1 MRFVS
6 VMVLVQI
13 MSWVPVAHAA
23 ANEESAKAEADKDAA
38 RTEWLRGNAAYDI
51 GRYEEAATHY
61 EAAYLLVQNPAVLF
75 NIAQSYRMGG
85 KLTQALDRYRSFL
98 RKASADAPNRA
109 TAEKFVEEIKR
120 KLEEKKEA
128 APVAPIEAAPATQP
142 TLPAPTTTPPPPADT
157 TPPTAGSSSAPPPPA
172 GPVATPVPPPV
183 DTTANLTSPP
193 VTPEPASAEQPIYK
207 KWWFWTGVGAVVVAG
222 TVTAI
227 MLTRQSSNPCGVT
240 SLTCWEI
247 K

>member
-1 MRFVS
+1 MRFVG
-6 VMVLVQI
+6 VMVLVQV
-13 MSWVPVAHAA
+13 MSWVPSAHAA
-23 ANEESAKAEADKDAA
+23 ANQDSAKAEADKDAA

-120 KLEEKKEA
+120 KLEEKKEPV
-128 APVAPIEAAPATQP
+128 PVAPPEIAPAAQP
-142 TLPAPTTTPPPPADT
+142 ALPVPTTPPPPSE
-157 TPPTAGSSSAPPPPA
+157 TPTPLTAGSSSAPPSPA
-172 GPVATPVPPPV
+172 GPVAIPVPPPV

-193 VTPEPASAEQPIYK
+193 VAPAEASAEQPIYK
-207 KWWFWTGVGAVVVAG
+207 KWWFWTGVGAAVVAG
-222 TVTAI
+222 TVTALV
-227 MLTRQSSNPCGVT
+227 LTHQSSGLCSGAGMN
-240 SLTCWEI
+240 CWEV

>member
-13 MSWVPVAHAA
+13 MSWVPYAHAA
-23 ANEESAKAEADKDAA
+23 ANEDSAKAEADRDAA

-61 EAAYLLVQNPAVLF
+61 EATYLLVQNPAVLF

-128 APVAPIEAAPATQP
+128 APVAPPEIAPATQP
-142 TLPAPTTTPPPPADT
+142 TLPAPTTTPPPNET
-157 TPPTAGSSSAPPPPA
+157 PPPPKPIA
-172 GPVATPVPPPV
+172 ISVPPPVPPLV

-193 VTPEPASAEQPIYK
+193 VTTEPASAEQPVYK

-222 TVTAI
+222 TVTALV
-227 MLTRQSSNPCGVT
+227 LTHKSSGLCSGAGMN
-240 SLTCWEI
+240 CWEV